1 AKSTAG
7 RFPAELSFVDSEG
20 VARTQAVGYVSQ
32 SSILEH
38 GLEQRLQ
45 RPKKTLSVSAPSVT
59 SHVPWAQQNDTDMLF
74 DEANRYIEEAITPPP
89 GKDIDAHRH
98 ELATALWRQHSGRHI
113 VMKQFPEV
121 LGDRLQHVPEIQV
134 GRLQI
139 SSAVGQEL
147 VEHNPHTI
155 RFGKDAFLTKAGD
168 EIVLPSVSVMKTDG
182 QQQLV
187 GAVAARSVALP
198 EGATYMAAF
207 SKNPKSDRVI
217 DMRVMDLPAIAQTQ
231 AEVAATHEGRRHLTF
246 DFEPHA
252 DYGIREGDI
261 VIAKAEQGGEQ
272 VALRVGGQHLID
284 EQLISQAGMPERWA
298 MVEKAPPEKLMTQ
311 LSTARNEGKALWG
324 LNVDPLGIY
333 QRGQIKAFPR
343 SAQRIAQQQQW
354 ASSIADTVQL
364 AYRLMARGGKTVVN
378 TKQYA
383 ISLSENTE
391 TLSLSLRDGREL
403 ASFHATSGTVKSVQ
417 EIREVDA
424 EQWAGNRQKLE
435 EIAQARVIDRD
446 SVGLER

>member
-1 AKSTAG
+1 
-7 RFPAELSFVDSEG
+7 
-20 VARTQAVGYVSQ
+20 
-32 SSILEH
+32 
-38 GLEQRLQ
+38 RLQ
-45 RPKKTLSVSAPSVT
+45 RPNKTLSVSALSVT

-74 DEANRYIEEAITPPP
+74 DEANRYIEEVIAPPA
-89 GKDIDAHRH
+89 GKDMAAHRQ

-147 VEHNPHTI
+147 TKHNPHTI
-155 RFGKDAFLTKAGD
+155 RFGKDAFLTKAGE
-168 EIVLPSVSVMKTDG
+168 EITLPSVSVMQPDG

-207 SKNPKSDRVI
+207 SKNAKSDRVI
-217 DMRVMDLPAIAQTQ
+217 DMQVMDLPAISQTQ
-231 AEVAATHEGRRHLTF
+231 SEVAAMREGRRHLTF
-246 DFEPHA
+246 DSEPHA

-261 VIAKAEQGGEQ
+261 VIAQAEQGGEQ

-364 AYRLMARGGKTVVN
+364 AYRLMARGKKTVVN